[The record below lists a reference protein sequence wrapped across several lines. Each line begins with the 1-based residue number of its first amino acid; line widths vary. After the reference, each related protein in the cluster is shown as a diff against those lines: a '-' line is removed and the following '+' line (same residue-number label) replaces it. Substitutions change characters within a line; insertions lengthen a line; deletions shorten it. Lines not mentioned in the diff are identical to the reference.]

1 MFAARDVL
9 QLPGHTGGVGTVEHA
24 AQVGE
29 FWAYRARR
37 IDEVV
42 QVEVVKLGTQR
53 PPRVLV
59 RWVDENFEGRRE
71 WVPPGRLK
79 VRWDGV
85 AAFREHES
93 RWELIDALGIGDE
106 PVYRAAEEIFE
117 AVIDDAVARMDYRE
131 SGAGRIT
138 DSDRLRELTGL
149 DSAVWSQCPQAF
161 TEGADLVVP
170 WPITREIAMAAA
182 CRNPTPILETVRSGE
197 AKAQYEA
204 VHGHSYRGYGSRPD
218 HTVPADI
225 CIQVD
230 NEHGKPVRALLRQ
243 WCGDTAVAR
252 FDEVAELRKEIHRV
266 GQIAESAI
274 EALRK
279 AGRGPE
285 AAHFAR
291 QLGTPVEM
299 LRRRD
304 RPSP

>member
-1 MFAARDVL
+1 M
-9 QLPGHTGGVGTVEHA
+9 GTAEHA

-29 FWAYRARR
+29 LWAYRARR

-59 RWVDENFEGRRE
+59 RWVDESFEGRQE
-71 WVPPGRLK
+71 WVPPARLK
-79 VRWDGV
+79 VRWDAV
-85 AAFREHES
+85 SAFREHET
-93 RWELIDALGIGDE
+93 RWDLIDALGIGDE
-106 PVYRAAEEIFE
+106 PVYRAAEEVFD
-117 AVIDDAVARMDYRE
+117 AVIDGAVARMDYRE
-131 SGAGRIT
+131 CGAGRIT
-138 DSDRLRELTGL
+138 DSCRLADLTGL
-149 DSAVWSQCPQAF
+149 GPAVWSQCPQAF
-161 TEGADLVVP
+161 AEGADLVVP
-170 WPITREIAMAAA
+170 WPVTLEIVIAAA
-182 CRNPTPILETVRSGE
+182 RRNPSPILEIVSSGE

-204 VHGHSYRGYGSRPD
+204 VHGHWYRGYGSRPD

-252 FDEVAELRKEIHRV
+252 FDELAELRKEIHRV
-266 GQIAESAI
+266 GRIAESAI

-279 AGRGPE
+279 AGHKQQ
-285 AAHFAR
+285 AQQLAR

-299 LRRRD
+299 LRHND
-304 RPSP
+304 SPTTESGDGER

>member
-1 MFAARDVL
+1 M
-9 QLPGHTGGVGTVEHA
+9 GTAEHA

-42 QVEVVKLGTQR
+42 QVEVLKLGTQR
-53 PPRVLV
+53 PSRVLV
-59 RWVDENFEGRRE
+59 RWADESFEGRQE
-71 WVPPGRLK
+71 WVPPARLK

-85 AAFREHES
+85 DAFRAYES
-93 RWELIDALGIGDE
+93 RWDRIDALGIGDE
-106 PVYRAAEEIFE
+106 PVHRAAEEVFD
-117 AVIDDAVARMDYRE
+117 AVIDEAVARMDYRE

-138 DSDRLRELTGL
+138 DSDRLGELTGL

-170 WPITREIAMAAA
+170 WPVTLEIVIAAA
-182 CRNPTPILETVRSGE
+182 GRNPAPILELVRSGE

-204 VHGHSYRGYGSRPD
+204 VHGHWYRGYGSRPD

-243 WCGDTAVAR
+243 WCGVPAVAR
-252 FDEVAELRKEIHRV
+252 FDELAELRKEIRRV
-266 GQIAESAI
+266 GQIAEAAV

-279 AGRGPE
+279 AGRKAE
-285 AAHFAR
+285 AEHFAR
-291 QLGTPVEM
+291 ALGTPVEM
-299 LRRRD
+299 LRQHD
-304 RPSP
+304 RP